1 MVLPPVGLTFPHD
14 GTIFRAVPQMML
26 LDEVDT
32 QNEWF
37 VQIGYDI
44 KLVCESFVSNLEV
57 ESIET
62 SHWQGLSPLPT

>member
-1 MVLPPVGLTFPHD
+1 
-14 GTIFRAVPQMML
+14 MML

-62 SHWQGLSPLPT
+62 SHWQGLSPCQLKLWLLVIVNLFQPRILR

>member
-1 MVLPPVGLTFPHD
+1 
-14 GTIFRAVPQMML
+14 MML

-62 SHWQGLSPLPT
+62 SHWQGLSPLPI